1 MLAHQDAG
9 NGTSAATVLFDELRD
24 TPEVVWGFA
33 LALGIVLLLTPA
45 IGQMARRIGAVDA
58 PEPRR
63 LNELPVPRLGG
74 LALFLG
80 ILVPALAFLE
90 INREARGLLLGAAIA
105 TTVGAIDDFRGLAW
119 WQKLAGQVTAAAVPT
134 AFGIYI
140 DRFTFPLLTD
150 PYLELPTWL
159 GVGATIVW
167 VVALM
172 NMVNFLDGMDGLA
185 AGVCGI
191 AGFTFAVIALSLGK
205 PTAAVFSAIVAGA
218 CFGFLRHNFFPARI
232 FMGDSGALL
241 LGYALATI
249 AIQGLL
255 KTASTVV
262 LFFPLVMLAI
272 PIVDTTFVLARRIK
286 HGEKLYAA
294 DQAHLHFRFL
304 RRGFSQR
311 RAALTM
317 YAWCVTLAGAALATR
332 FVPFREG
339 GEWHLWPTVLAGS
352 IGLVAVAFSV
362 YVVYI
367 LELVKLAS
375 PRGRRREETE
385 PERRSA

>member
-1 MLAHQDAG
+1 MW
-9 NGTSAATVLFDELRD
+9 DELRD

-58 PEPRR
+58 PEARR

-74 LALFLG
+74 LALFVG
-80 ILVPALAFLE
+80 ILVPALAFLDM
-90 INREARGLLLGAAIA
+90 NREARGLLLGAAIA

-119 WQKLAGQVTAAAVPT
+119 WQKLAGQVTAAAVPA

-140 DRFTFPLLTD
+140 DRFNFPLLAD
-150 PYLELPTWL
+150 PYIELPTWL
-159 GVGATIVW
+159 GVAATIVW

-272 PIVDTTFVLARRIK
+272 PILDTTFVLARRIK
-286 HGEKLYAA
+286 HGQKLYAA
-294 DQAHLHFRFL
+294 DQSHLHFRFL

-317 YAWCVTLAGAALATR
+317 YAWCVTLAGAAFATR

-339 GEWHLWPTVLAGS
+339 GEWHLWPTLLAVA
-352 IGLVAVAFSV
+352 IGLVAVAFSI
-362 YVVYI
+362 YVVYV
-367 LELVKLAS
+367 LEIVKLTS
-375 PRGRRREETE
+375 RRGRRREEA
-385 PERRSA
+385 ERARRTA

>member
-1 MLAHQDAG
+1 ML
-9 NGTSAATVLFDELRD
+9 DELRD

-58 PEPRR
+58 PDARR
-63 LNELPVPRLGG
+63 LNVLPMPRLGG
-74 LALFLG
+74 IALFLG
-80 ILVPALAFLE
+80 TLVPALAFLE

-105 TTVGAIDDFRGLAW
+105 TTVGAVDDFRGLRW

-140 DRFTFPLLTD
+140 DRFTFPLVTD

-218 CFGFLRHNFFPARI
+218 CFGFLRHNFYPARI

-241 LGYALATI
+241 LGFSLATI
-249 AIQGLL
+249 AIQGVL

-262 LFFPLVMLAI
+262 LFFPLFMLAI
-272 PIVDTTFVLARRIK
+272 PLLDTTFVIARRLK
-286 HGEKLYAA
+286 HGQKLYVA

-304 RRGFSQR
+304 RRGFTQKR
-311 RAALTM
+311 VALTM
-317 YAWCVTLAGAALATR
+317 YAWRATLAAAALATR
-332 FVPFREG
+332 FVPFRAH

-352 IGLVAVAFSV
+352 IGFVAFAFSL
-362 YVVYI
+362 YVVYV

-375 PRGRRREETE
+375 PRIRRREQEA
-385 PERRSA
+385 RDLKSA

>member
-1 MLAHQDAG
+1 MW
-9 NGTSAATVLFDELRD
+9 DELRD

-58 PEPRR
+58 PDARR
-63 LNELPVPRLGG
+63 LNVLPMPRLGG
-74 LALFLG
+74 IALFLG

-105 TTVGAIDDFRGLAW
+105 TTVGAIDDFRGLRW
-119 WQKLAGQVTAAAVPT
+119 WQKLGGQVTAAAVPA

-172 NMVNFLDGMDGLA
+172 NMVNFLDGLDGLA

-272 PIVDTTFVLARRIK
+272 PILDTTFVLARRIK

-339 GEWHLWPTVLAGS
+339 GEWHLWPTFLAGV

-375 PRGRRREETE
+375 RRGRRREEAATE
-385 PERRSA
+385 RKTA

>member
-1 MLAHQDAG
+1 MW
-9 NGTSAATVLFDELRD
+9 DELRD

-58 PEPRR
+58 PDARR
-63 LNELPVPRLGG
+63 LNVLPMPRLGG
-74 LALFLG
+74 IALFLG

-105 TTVGAIDDFRGLAW
+105 TTVGAIDDFRGLSW
-119 WQKLAGQVTAAAVPT
+119 WQKLWGQVTAAAVPA

-205 PTAAVFSAIVAGA
+205 PTAAIFSAIVAGA

-262 LFFPLVMLAI
+262 LFFPLVVLAV
-272 PIVDTTFVLARRIK
+272 PILDTTFVLARRIK
-286 HGEKLYAA
+286 HGQKLYAA
-294 DQAHLHFRFL
+294 DQSHLHFRFL

-317 YAWCVTLAGAALATR
+317 YAWCVTLAGAAFATR

-339 GEWHLWPTVLAGS
+339 GEWHLWPTVLATA
-352 IGLVAVAFSV
+352 IGLVAVAFSI
-362 YVVYI
+362 YVVYV
-367 LELVKLAS
+367 LEIVKLAS
-375 PRGRRREETE
+375 LRGRRRA
-385 PERRSA
+385 RRGARRCRTRRGELLG

>member
-1 MLAHQDAG
+1 MW
-9 NGTSAATVLFDELRD
+9 DELRD

-58 PEPRR
+58 PEARR

-74 LALFLG
+74 LALFVG
-80 ILVPALAFLE
+80 ILVPALAFLDM
-90 INREARGLLLGAAIA
+90 NREARGLLLGAAIA

-119 WQKLAGQVTAAAVPT
+119 WQKLGGQVTAAAVPA

-140 DRFTFPLLTD
+140 DRFNFPLLAD
-150 PYLELPTWL
+150 PYIELPTWL

-205 PTAAVFSAIVAGA
+205 PTPAVFSAIVAGS
-218 CFGFLRHNFFPARI
+218 CFGFLRHNFYPARI

-241 LGYALATI
+241 LGYALATV

-255 KTASTVV
+255 KTAATVA

-272 PIVDTTFVLARRIK
+272 PILDTGFVLARRLK
-286 HGEKLYAA
+286 HGEKLYVA

-317 YAWCVTLAGAALATR
+317 YAWCVTLAAAALATR
-332 FVPFREG
+332 FVPFREH
-339 GEWHLWPTVLAGS
+339 GEWHLWPSLLALTVGLA
-352 IGLVAVAFSV
+352 AVAFSI
-362 YVVYI
+362 YVVYV
-367 LELVKLAS
+367 LEIVKLS
-375 PRGRRREETE
+375 GPRARRREEAVS
-385 PERRSA
+385 ERKTA

>member
-1 MLAHQDAG
+1 
-9 NGTSAATVLFDELRD
+9 VLDELRD

-58 PEPRR
+58 PEARR

-74 LALFLG
+74 LALFVG
-80 ILVPALAFLE
+80 ILLPALAFLDM
-90 INREARGLLLGAAIA
+90 NREARGLLLGAAIA

-119 WQKLAGQVTAAAVPT
+119 WQKLGGQVTAAAVPA
-134 AFGIYI
+134 AFGIYV
-140 DRFTFPLLTD
+140 DRFNFPLLAD
-150 PYLELPTWL
+150 PYIELPTWL

-262 LFFPLVMLAI
+262 LFFPLVKLAI
-272 PIVDTTFVLARRIK
+272 PILDTTFVLARRIK
-286 HGEKLYAA
+286 HGQKLYAA
-294 DQAHLHFRFL
+294 DQSHLHFRFL

-339 GEWHLWPTVLAGS
+339 GEWHLWPTLLAVA
-352 IGLVAVAFSV
+352 IGLVAVAFSI
-362 YVVYI
+362 YVVYV
-367 LELVKLAS
+367 LEIVKLTNR
-375 PRGRRREETE
+375 RGRRREEA
-385 PERRSA
+385 ERARKTA

>member
-1 MLAHQDAG
+1 ML
-9 NGTSAATVLFDELRD
+9 DELRD

-45 IGQMARRIGAVDA
+45 VGQMARRIGAVDA
-58 PEPRR
+58 PEARR
-63 LNELPVPRLGG
+63 LNALPVPRLGG
-74 LALFLG
+74 LALFVG
-80 ILVPALAFLE
+80 ILVPALAFLDM
-90 INREARGLLLGAAIA
+90 NREARGLLLGAAIA

-119 WQKLAGQVTAAAVPT
+119 WQKLGGQVTAAAVPA
-134 AFGIYI
+134 AFGIYV
-140 DRFTFPLLTD
+140 DRFNFPLLAD
-150 PYLELPTWL
+150 PYVELPTWL
-159 GVGATIVW
+159 GVGATIFW

-191 AGFTFAVIALSLGK
+191 AGFTFAVISLSLGK

-272 PIVDTTFVLARRIK
+272 PILDTTFVLARRIK
-286 HGEKLYAA
+286 HGQKLYAA
-294 DQAHLHFRFL
+294 DQSHLHFRFL

-317 YAWCVTLAGAALATR
+317 YAWCVTLAGAAFATR

-339 GEWHLWPTVLAGS
+339 GEWHLWPTLLALA
-352 IGLVAVAFSV
+352 IGLVAVAFSI
-362 YVVYI
+362 YVVYV
-367 LELVKLAS
+367 LEIVKLTNR
-375 PRGRRREETE
+375 RGRRREEAE
-385 PERRSA
+385 RERRTA

>member
-1 MLAHQDAG
+1 ML
-9 NGTSAATVLFDELRD
+9 DELRD

-58 PEPRR
+58 PEARR

-74 LALFLG
+74 LALFVG
-80 ILVPALAFLE
+80 ILVPALAFLDM
-90 INREARGLLLGAAIA
+90 NREARGLLLGAAIA

-119 WQKLAGQVTAAAVPT
+119 WQKLGGQVTAAAVPA
-134 AFGIYI
+134 AFGIYV
-140 DRFTFPLLTD
+140 DRFNFPLLAD
-150 PYLELPTWL
+150 PYIELPTWL

-272 PIVDTTFVLARRIK
+272 PILDTTFVLARRLK
-286 HGEKLYAA
+286 HGQKLYAA
-294 DQAHLHFRFL
+294 DQSHLHFRFL

-339 GEWHLWPTVLAGS
+339 GEWHLWATLLAVA
-352 IGLVAVAFSV
+352 IGLVAVAFSI
-362 YVVYI
+362 YVVYV
-367 LELVKLAS
+367 LEIVKLTNR
-375 PRGRRREETE
+375 RGRRREEA
-385 PERRSA
+385 ERARKTA

>member
-1 MLAHQDAG
+1 
-9 NGTSAATVLFDELRD
+9 VLDELRD

-58 PEPRR
+58 PEARR

-74 LALFLG
+74 LALFVG
-80 ILVPALAFLE
+80 ILVPALAFLDM
-90 INREARGLLLGAAIA
+90 NREARGLLLGAAIA

-119 WQKLAGQVTAAAVPT
+119 WQKLGGQVTAAAVPA
-134 AFGIYI
+134 AFGIYV
-140 DRFTFPLLTD
+140 DRFNFPLLAD
-150 PYLELPTWL
+150 PYVELPTWL

-191 AGFTFAVIALSLGK
+191 AGFTFAVISLSLGK

-272 PIVDTTFVLARRIK
+272 PILDTTFVLARRIK
-286 HGEKLYAA
+286 HGQKLYAA
-294 DQAHLHFRFL
+294 DQSHLHFRFL

-317 YAWCVTLAGAALATR
+317 YAWCVTLAGAAFATR

-339 GEWHLWPTVLAGS
+339 GEWHLWPTLLALA
-352 IGLVAVAFSV
+352 IGLVAVAFSI
-362 YVVYI
+362 YVVYV
-367 LELVKLAS
+367 LEIVKLTNR
-375 PRGRRREETE
+375 RGRRREEA
-385 PERRSA
+385 ERERQTA

>member
-1 MLAHQDAG
+1 L
-9 NGTSAATVLFDELRD
+9 LDELRD

-58 PEPRR
+58 PEARR

-74 LALFLG
+74 LALFVG
-80 ILVPALAFLE
+80 ILVPALAFLDM
-90 INREARGLLLGAAIA
+90 NREARGLLLGAAIA

-119 WQKLAGQVTAAAVPT
+119 WQKLAGQVTAAAVPA

-140 DRFTFPLLTD
+140 DRFNFPLLAD
-150 PYLELPTWL
+150 PYIELPTWL
-159 GVGATIVW
+159 GVAATIVW

-272 PIVDTTFVLARRIK
+272 PILDTTFVLARRIK
-286 HGEKLYAA
+286 HGQKLYAA
-294 DQAHLHFRFL
+294 DQSHLHFRFL

-317 YAWCVTLAGAALATR
+317 YAWCVTLAGAAFATR

-339 GEWHLWPTVLAGS
+339 GEWHLWPTLLALA
-352 IGLVAVAFSV
+352 IGLVAVAFSI
-362 YVVYI
+362 YVVYV
-367 LELVKLAS
+367 LEIVKLTNR
-375 PRGRRREETE
+375 RGRRRDESER
-385 PERRSA
+385 ERRTA

>member
-1 MLAHQDAG
+1 MW
-9 NGTSAATVLFDELRD
+9 DELRN

-140 DRFTFPLLTD
+140 DRFTFPLVTD
-150 PYLELPTWL
+150 PYLELPTWI

-272 PIVDTTFVLARRIK
+272 PILDTTFVLARRIK

-317 YAWCVTLAGAALATR
+317 YAWCVTLAGAAFATR

-339 GEWHLWPTVLAGS
+339 GEWHLWPTVLAAA
-352 IGLVAVAFSV
+352 IGLVAVAFSI

-375 PRGRRREETE
+375 RRSRRREGAE
-385 PERRSA
+385 PERRTA

>member
-1 MLAHQDAG
+1 MW
-9 NGTSAATVLFDELRD
+9 DELTE
-24 TPEVVWGFA
+24 TPEVIWGFV
-33 LALGIVLLLTPA
+33 LALGIVLLLTPVV
-45 IGQMARRIGAVDA
+45 GGMARRIGAVDT

-74 LALFLG
+74 LALFFG
-80 ILVPALAFLE
+80 ILVPSLAFLDLG
-90 INREARGLLLGAAIA
+90 RESRGLLLGAAIA
-105 TTVGAIDDFRGLAW
+105 TTVGALDDFRGLEW
-119 WQKLAGQVTAAAVPT
+119 WQKLGGQVLAAAVPT
-134 AFGIYI
+134 AFGIYV
-140 DRFTFPLLTD
+140 DRFTFPFIGIHD
-150 PYLELPTWL
+150 LPTWV
-159 GVGATIVW
+159 GVTATIVW

-205 PTAAVFSAIVAGA
+205 PTPAVFSAIVAGA
-218 CFGFLRHNFFPARI
+218 CFGFLRHNFYPARI

-241 LGYALATI
+241 LGYSLATVSV
-249 AIQGLL
+249 QGLL
-255 KTASTVV
+255 KTAATVA

-272 PIVDTTFVLARRIK
+272 PILDTGFVLARRLK
-286 HGEKLYAA
+286 HGEKLYVA

-317 YAWCVTLAGAALATR
+317 YAWCITLAGAALATR
-332 FVPFREG
+332 FVPFRESG
-339 GEWHLWPTVLAGS
+339 DWHLWPTLLALA

-362 YVVYI
+362 YVVYV
-367 LELVKLAS
+367 LELVKLTN
-375 PRGRRREETE
+375 PRSRRREESVR
-385 PERRSA
+385 ERKTA

>member
-1 MLAHQDAG
+1 
-9 NGTSAATVLFDELRD
+9 VLDELRD

-58 PEPRR
+58 PEARR

-74 LALFLG
+74 LALFVG
-80 ILVPALAFLE
+80 ILVPALAFLDM
-90 INREARGLLLGAAIA
+90 NREARGLLLGAAIA

-119 WQKLAGQVTAAAVPT
+119 WQKLAGQVTAAAVPA
-134 AFGIYI
+134 AFGIYV
-140 DRFTFPLLTD
+140 DHFNFPLLAD
-150 PYLELPTWL
+150 PYIELPTWL

-272 PIVDTTFVLARRIK
+272 PILDTTFVLARRIK
-286 HGEKLYAA
+286 HGQKLYAA
-294 DQAHLHFRFL
+294 DQSHLHFRFL

-317 YAWCVTLAGAALATR
+317 YAWCVTLAGAAFATR

-339 GEWHLWPTVLAGS
+339 GEWHLWPTFLAVA
-352 IGLVAVAFSV
+352 IGLVAVAFSI
-362 YVVYI
+362 YVVYV
-367 LELVKLAS
+367 LEIVKLTNR
-375 PRGRRREETE
+375 RGRRREEAE
-385 PERRSA
+385 RERRTA

>member
-1 MLAHQDAG
+1 ML
-9 NGTSAATVLFDELRD
+9 DELRD

-58 PEPRR
+58 PEARR

-74 LALFLG
+74 LALFVG
-80 ILVPALAFLE
+80 ILVPSLAFLDM
-90 INREARGLLLGAAIA
+90 NREARGLLLGAAIA

-119 WQKLAGQVTAAAVPT
+119 WQKLGGQVTAAAVPA
-134 AFGIYI
+134 AFGIYV
-140 DRFTFPLLTD
+140 DRFNFPLLAD
-150 PYLELPTWL
+150 PYIELPTWL

-272 PIVDTTFVLARRIK
+272 PILDTTFVLARRLK
-286 HGEKLYAA
+286 HGQKLYAA
-294 DQAHLHFRFL
+294 DQSHLHFRFL

-317 YAWCVTLAGAALATR
+317 YAWCVTLAGAAFATR

-339 GEWHLWPTVLAGS
+339 GEWHLWPTLLALA
-352 IGLVAVAFSV
+352 IGLVAVAFSI
-362 YVVYI
+362 YVVYV
-367 LELVKLAS
+367 LEIVKLTNR
-375 PRGRRREETE
+375 RGRRREEA
-385 PERRSA
+385 ERERKTA